1 MIGHVFRLGVLPMNS
16 LIGLLRELRLM
27 KDQPSHRYYAAWIL
41 VFCVFAGS
49 LFFRSALVMGLLSR
63 IL

>member
-1 MIGHVFRLGVLPMNS
+1 MNN

-41 VFCVFAGS
+41 VLVVIAGGM
-49 LFFRSALVMGLLSR
+49 FFRSALVMELLSR
-63 IL
+63 LW